1 MSEQEEPPG
10 AATSQAMTS
19 RALVLLGSAL
29 ALATSGV
36 VSFLVLVFWPV
47 LAHLQGLTAGVV
59 FGVIGYVLLVIS
71 TIAAANFMVIR
82 RVRSG
87 PVAMI
92 GCGTLIVGT
101 VIAFGL
107 LIAVL
112 AGSR

>member
-1 MSEQEEPPG
+1 
-10 AATSQAMTS
+10 MTG

-36 VSFLVLVFWPV
+36 VSFLVLIFWPV
-47 LAHLQGLTAGVV
+47 LAHLRGLTAAVV
-59 FGVIGYVLLVIS
+59 FGVLGYIS
-71 TIAAANFMVIR
+71 LIVATIAVANLIVIR

-87 PVAMI
+87 PVTMI

>member
-1 MSEQEEPPG
+1 MSEHDEPPG
-10 AATSQAMTS
+10 AATG

-29 ALATSGV
+29 ALAGSGL
-36 VSFLVLVFWPV
+36 VSFLVLIFWPV
-47 LAHLQGLTAGVV
+47 LAHLPGLTAAVV
-59 FGVIGYVLLVIS
+59 FGVIGYILLTIT
-71 TIAAANFMVIR
+71 TIAVANLMAIR
-82 RVRSG
+82 RARSG

-92 GCGTLIVGT
+92 GCGSLIIGT